1 MPDTEVE
8 QTLREIR
15 ERVRAEAALVK
26 GPDAA
31 GTMTAAAPAAQSN
44 GHASQQP
51 PPANEALAR
60 MHANLA
66 TTERA
71 RTRLPPVLS
80 YRRGAAARFEL
91 WLKRLI
97 KRATHWFTWEQV
109 NFNSS
114 AHHALADALAALS
127 AHEQSLARAHAEAH
141 ELRQALEAQQGH
153 QRAQQQAL
161 EAQQRALEAQQR
173 AQQVLEAQQAQQQTQ
188 GQSLQQAQH
197 ALQQAQD
204 SLQRSLQQHIAESDE
219 RASEL
224 SSALAETE
232 SRLAAEL
239 EALAR
244 AFEAGVAQ
252 LRDEMAAHADALRT
266 EQTEQLAAR
275 SGELQKEL
283 RERAD
288 RLLEEQRVCF
298 RQLSLEAGE
307 HEVMHDRARRQIEA
321 RIESLEKAR
330 DS

>member
-15 ERVRAEAALVK
+15 ERVRAEAALAR

-31 GTMTAAAPAAQSN
+31 AGATTAVTPAAQPN
-44 GHASQQP
+44 GHASQA

-71 RTRLPPVLS
+71 RTRLPPVMS
-80 YRRGAAARFEL
+80 YRRGAASRFEL

-97 KRATHWFTWEQV
+97 KRATHSFTWEQV
-109 NFNSS
+109 NFNTA
-114 AHHALADALAALS
+114 AHHALADALSALS
-127 AHEQSLARAHAEAH
+127 AHEQSLARAHAESH
-141 ELRQALEAQQGH
+141 DLRQALEAQQAHGQSLQH
-153 QRAQQQAL
+153 SL
-161 EAQQRALEAQQR
+161 EQSQ
-173 AQQVLEAQQAQQQTQ
+173 
-188 GQSLQQAQH
+188 QSLQQAQQSLQQSQQSLQQ
-197 ALQQAQD
+197 AQQSLQQAQD
-204 SLQRSLQQHIAESDE
+204 SLQRSLQRHIAESDA

-224 SSALAETE
+224 SSALAATE

-239 EALAR
+239 ATLAR

-252 LRDEMAAHADALRT
+252 LGEEMAAHAGGLRT
-266 EQTEQLAAR
+266 EQGEGLAAR
-275 SGELQKEL
+275 AAELQKEL

-288 RLLEEQRVCF
+288 QLLEEQRVCF
-298 RQLSLEAGE
+298 RQLSLEARE

-321 RIESLEKAR
+321 RVESLEKAAGLEP
-330 DS
+330 